1 MRNTF
6 LSEAGM
12 APIHAMDMTPVRNV
26 HTTILKGKTTMNNKS
41 IGTRFER
48 QACEY
53 LRQNGWWVH
62 FLSPNQWGAQP
73 FDIIAIRG
81 GKTYALDCKT
91 CKTKTFL
98 LSRVEDNQFLSF
110 SALTR
115 DSNAECGFL
124 ISHDDKIYYI
134 NFSYINKI
142 INDGGKTIRLT
153 EEMAED
159 AGRRFK
165 RN

>member
-1 MRNTF
+1 M
-6 LSEAGM
+6 
-12 APIHAMDMTPVRNV
+12 
-26 HTTILKGKTTMNNKS
+26 TMNNKNV
-41 IGTRFER
+41 GTKFER

-91 CKTKTFL
+91 CKAKTFL
-98 LSRVEDNQFLSF
+98 LSRMEDNQFLSF

-115 DSNAECGFL
+115 NSSAECGFL

-134 NFSYINKI
+134 DFSCINKI
-142 INDGGKTIRLT
+142 IKDGGKTIRLT
-153 EEMAED
+153 EDMAED
-159 AGRRFK
+159 ASNRFK
-165 RN
+165 RNQDHESNA